1 MPRSSSPAQS
11 AAARANALRSTG
23 PMTPEGKARSSMN
36 ARTYGLRSAKLSLL
50 PGEDQ
55 EAFAVLEASVHAHFM
70 PATHLEA
77 ALCARMVT
85 ALLRTE
91 RAEAL
96 EQKFWVGLPQG
107 VKAGHPLTNLH
118 ILNAYQQ
125 DRPQALPTLL
135 RYLGEADRA
144 FGRALRHLNQLR
156 SGHGLVPAD
165 APIGTNEPEPV
176 PAEPMAQEP
185 LPPEPAAA
193 STNEPEQG
201 AAVPSSTN
209 EPERRMDVA
218 EDEANQAQAH
228 PSEIEPGPP
237 ARADHLA
244 SRPTVDPAGVAASP
258 GTNEPGQ
265 GAAAP
270 SSTNEPESDPADKAA
285 GDALADGDP
294 IRRTRALRALDEL
307 ATMRRLIAARFPI
320 GDQAAVEALILTKG
334 IDGAGRPGWVAD
346 LPPGT
351 PLAA

>member
-1 MPRSSSPAQS
+1 MPRSPSPAQS

-156 SGHGLVPAD
+156 SGHGLVPAA
-165 APIGTNEPEPV
+165 APIRTNEPEPL

-193 STNEPEQG
+193 STNEPERGDQAG
-201 AAVPSSTN
+201 TDRPSPPPASVAQAPGTN

-218 EDEANQAQAH
+218 EDDANQAQAH

-258 GTNEPGQ
+258 GTNEPEQ
-265 GAAAP
+265 GAAAVP
-270 SSTNEPESDPADKAA
+270 ASTNEPETKAE
-285 GDALADGDP
+285 
-294 IRRTRALRALDEL
+294 RALREL
-307 ATMRRLIAARFPI
+307 AHVRAVVARRWPP
-320 GDQAAVEALILTKG
+320 QAHALAESFLLTRG
-334 IDGAGRPGWVAD
+334 LNGEGRPDWIDD
-346 LPPGT
+346 LPEGV
-351 PLAA
+351 LDAA